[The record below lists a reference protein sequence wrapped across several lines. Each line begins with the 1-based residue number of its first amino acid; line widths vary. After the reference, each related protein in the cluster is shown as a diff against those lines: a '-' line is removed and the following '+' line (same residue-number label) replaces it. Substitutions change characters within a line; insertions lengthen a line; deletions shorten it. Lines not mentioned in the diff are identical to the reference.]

1 MSKPVPYRETLQMQ
15 LRAAYFAL
23 HRHSN
28 RHFLPFE
35 TTADQYVLLSYL
47 AEEDGITQ
55 KELSSRCS
63 SDARTI
69 GTMIELL
76 EHNGLVERQP
86 DPSDGRA
93 RLVFL
98 TKNGRARHTQLRKNS
113 EEVRET
119 LYGALEPEE
128 LAIVQKALDRIAL
141 AFEESLQTTGQTQI
155 S

>member
-1 MSKPVPYRETLQMQ
+1 MR

-28 RHFLPFE
+28 RHFLQFE

-55 KELSSRCS
+55 KELSARCS

-76 EHNGLVERQP
+76 EHKGLVKRQP

-98 TKNGRARHTQLRKNS
+98 TKTGRARHTKLRKNS

-128 LAIVQKALDRIAL
+128 LEIVQKALDRIAE
-141 AFEESLQTTGQTQI
+141 AFTT
-155 S
+155 